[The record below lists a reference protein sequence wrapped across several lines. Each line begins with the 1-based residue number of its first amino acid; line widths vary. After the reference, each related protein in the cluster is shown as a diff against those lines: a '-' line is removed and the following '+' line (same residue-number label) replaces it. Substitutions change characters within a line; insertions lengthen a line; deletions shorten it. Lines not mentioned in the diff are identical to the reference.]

1 MGSIVE
7 RVFYDFCASVIIWA
21 VLVPCG
27 IFVLTVFIFIVV
39 KCIRE
44 LRKK

>member
-7 RVFYDFCASVIIWA
+7 QAVYDFCTSVIIWA

-27 IFVLTVFIFIVV
+27 IFFLTAFLFIVV